1 MNNTNIE
8 EHLLGPAEHREV
20 AELIGADKVE
30 LINGNKW
37 HYIVSINTINKVV
50 IHQATNSSEIFGV
63 KKGFFTEEIQ
73 KMAQPKFR
81 DLLIL
86 TTLYPLL
93 LPEGYEIGSNSKVER
108 HLPSKIK
115 DLLHAGNGHL
125 LYYHQLEILYSGLT
139 NCSHAEAMFFRKDWN
154 LKKEYTREAARSIQ
168 INSQIDL
175 YSFIKRYAI
184 NDNLFF
190 YQANYHG
197 AYHLYEYINRSDL
210 KSL

>member
-1 MNNTNIE
+1 MNITNIE
-8 EHLLGPAEHREV
+8 EHILGPAEHKEV
-20 AELIGADKVE
+20 AELIGSDKDE

-37 HYIVSINTINKVV
+37 HYVVSINSINKVV
-50 IHQATNSSEIFGV
+50 IHQATNSSEIFRV
-63 KKGFFTEEIQ
+63 KKGFFIDEIQ

-108 HLPSKIK
+108 NLPSKIK
-115 DLLHAGNGHL
+115 DLLQAGNGHL

-139 NCSHAEAMFFRKDWN
+139 NCSHAEAVLFRKDWN
-154 LKKEYTREAARSIQ
+154 LKKEYTREVARSIQ
-168 INSQIDL
+168 INSQTDL
-175 YSFIKRYAI
+175 YGLIKRHAI
-184 NDNLFF
+184 SDNLFF

-197 AYHLYEYINRSDL
+197 AYHLYEYINCSGL
-210 KSL
+210 KSS